1 MIYWQLL
8 GVYLKIGIFGFG
20 GGYAMLS
27 LIQYEVVDKYH
38 WLTLQEFTDVVAISQ
53 MTPGP
58 IGINSA
64 TYIGYTA
71 TGSVWGSVIAT
82 FAVCLP
88 SFLLVLLISFFY
100 AKFKNNKYVAAAF
113 TGLRPMT
120 VGLIGAAALL
130 LMNKENFIDYKSIL
144 IFAGAFLLTW
154 KYKIHPILM
163 ICLAGVAGLVIYWEK
178 AKARGERVE
187 AKSERGRRNRK
198 RREIKKTEK
207 AVYYGKSTF
216 DTLYGNRIP
225 SAYFDW
231 NTVFIC
237 TGNPVGRYRS
247 RPDQSNSSG

>member
-130 LMNKENFIDYKSIL
+130 LMNKENFIDYKSPL
-144 IFAGAFLLTW
+144 LLPGLQRGKLPDRKPDAGRRLPAAGA
-154 KYKIHPILM
+154 
-163 ICLAGVAGLVIYWEK
+163 GQ
-178 AKARGERVE
+178 ARYGSR
-187 AKSERGRRNRK
+187 SRNRGSETRLPRSK
-198 RREIKKTEK
+198 CR
-207 AVYYGKSTF
+207 F
-216 DTLYGNRIP
+216 P
-225 SAYFDW
+225 
-231 NTVFIC
+231 
-237 TGNPVGRYRS
+237 GRLRA
-247 RPDQSNSSG
+247 RQ

>member
-88 SFLLVLLISFFY
+88 SFLLVLLISF
-100 AKFKNNKYVAAAF
+100 

-163 ICLAGVAGLVIYWEK
+163 ICLAGVAGLVIYW
-178 AKARGERVE
+178 
-187 AKSERGRRNRK
+187 
-198 RREIKKTEK
+198 
-207 AVYYGKSTF
+207 
-216 DTLYGNRIP
+216 
-225 SAYFDW
+225 
-231 NTVFIC
+231 
-237 TGNPVGRYRS
+237 
-247 RPDQSNSSG
+247 